1 MDFKTFIGGLMPPW
15 FDFQPFGSL
24 VSSLVVILLP
34 GQGTRAHK
42 KDFVMSKIAHVA

>member
-1 MDFKTFIGGLMPPW
+1 MDFKTFIGGLTPPW
-15 FDFQPFGSL
+15 FDFQPFG
-24 VSSLVVILLP
+24 SLVVILLP